1 MVAGHLSEKN
11 GNYYAVLSYTDAF
24 GKRRTKWVNTGLP
37 VRGNKKKAEAF
48 LMEERKKFQ
57 TAEPVTGGVLFA
69 DYFADYIEQWL
80 EVAKPTIAVATYAS
94 YCSMVKRVIA
104 PYFRER
110 RITLQGL
117 TPKDIQDFYLEKL
130 KTVSASSVIHYHANI
145 HRALKHAVKLDL
157 IPTNPADKVDR
168 PKKDRFIGSF
178 YDAEEV
184 NKLFEVSKG
193 TKLEFPILFGAFY
206 GLRRSE
212 ALGLKWDAIDFEND
226 SITIRHTVTSVTL
239 DGKVQL
245 VAADT
250 TKTKSSLRTLP
261 LVPFVKERLL
271 VLKKEQENNRR
282 LCGRSYHKQFAGYV
296 CINEMGDLIKPH
308 YVTEQ
313 FPKLLDAN
321 GLRRIRFHD
330 LRHSCASLML
340 ANGVPMK
347 QIQDWLGHSDF
358 STTANIYAHLDYSTK
373 LSSADAM
380 LSGLGFQT
388 EKA

>member
-69 DYFADYIEQWL
+69 DHIEQWL

-168 PKKDRFIGSF
+168 PKKDRFIGNF

>member
-57 TAEPVTGGVLFA
+57 TAEPVTGGVL
-69 DYFADYIEQWL
+69 FADYIEQWL

-271 VLKKEQENNRR
+271 LLKKEQENNRR
-282 LCGRSYHKQFAGYV
+282 LCGRSYHKQYAGYV

>member
-69 DYFADYIEQWL
+69 DYIEQWL
-80 EVAKPTIAVATYAS
+80 EVAMPTIAVATYAS
-94 YCSMVKRVIA
+94 YRSMVKRVIA

-168 PKKDRFIGSF
+168 PKKDRFIGNF

>member
-57 TAEPVTGGVLFA
+57 TAEPVTGGVL
-69 DYFADYIEQWL
+69 FADYIEQWL

-157 IPTNPADKVDR
+157 IPANPADKVDR

-282 LCGRSYHKQFAGYV
+282 LCGRSYHKQYAGYV

>member
-69 DYFADYIEQWL
+69 DYIEQWL

-117 TPKDIQDFYLEKL
+117 TPKDIHDFYLEKL

-168 PKKDRFIGSF
+168 PKKDRFIGNF

>member
-48 LMEERKKFQ
+48 LMGERKKFQ
-57 TAEPVTGGVLFA
+57 TAEPVTGGVL
-69 DYFADYIEQWL
+69 FADYIEQWL

-168 PKKDRFIGSF
+168 PKKDRFIGNF